1 MTNPAH
7 FSQLLAQLHD
17 MSGENVP
24 AEWDAVAWLTEWL
37 DRPQPALGG
46 ATASELLGTQEGFL
60 SVQKVL
66 GASVSGAYQ

>member
-17 MSGENVP
+17 MLGENVP
-24 AEWDAVAWLTEWL
+24 ADWDAVAWLTEWL

-46 ATASELLGTQEGFL
+46 ATASELLATQEGFV